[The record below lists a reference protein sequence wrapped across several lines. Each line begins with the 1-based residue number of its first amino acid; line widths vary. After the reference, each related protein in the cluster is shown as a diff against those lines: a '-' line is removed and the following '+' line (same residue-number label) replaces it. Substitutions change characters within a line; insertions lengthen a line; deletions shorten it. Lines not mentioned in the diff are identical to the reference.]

1 MFRSHITESAP
12 SFGCCM
18 PRKGGYRTQSLSWFC
33 CQWQLEYTCKQTT
46 LTWRRLLPSTTRDE
60 RWTVCADR
68 NYDDDSCPF
77 LVGRELHAQHACQW
91 RWVRGVNKHSVMRVK
106 KAQIRFWTLTPSNIS
121 AHPCMHL
128 PFTCWLNFWLPGNFF
143 CVVQMHE
150 IKRPIDNC
158 KTVWPSS
165 ILAFGW

>member
-1 MFRSHITESAP
+1 MFRSHIPESAP

-18 PRKGGYRTQSLSWFC
+18 PRRGGYRTQPLSWFC

-91 RWVRGVNKHSVMRVK
+91 RWVRGMNKHSVMRVK
-106 KAQIRFWTLTPSNIS
+106 KSTKPFLNVNSVKHFRPSVH
-121 AHPCMHL
+121 A
-128 PFTCWLNFWLPGNFF
+128 
-143 CVVQMHE
+143 
-150 IKRPIDNC
+150 
-158 KTVWPSS
+158 
-165 ILAFGW
+165 LAFYVLIKLLTTWQFFLCRANAWNQTTDR